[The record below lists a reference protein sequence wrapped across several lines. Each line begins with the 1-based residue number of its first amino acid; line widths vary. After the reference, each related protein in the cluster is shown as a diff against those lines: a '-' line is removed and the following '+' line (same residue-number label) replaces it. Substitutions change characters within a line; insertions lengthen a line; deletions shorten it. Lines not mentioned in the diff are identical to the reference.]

1 MALASM
7 VIGSMGTSD
16 LNRMRSQSPDNTGGG
31 GGSSIPGVANTSGA
45 VQYLAPK
52 PAGSGTVASTS
63 GSSMLNLSQQTGGTL
78 ALIDGTFSNDA
89 TAANKTISASNGA
102 GSGTNSGAAG
112 NDPGSGINSGV
123 GGGSAGQVS
132 GNGTGSSGTTLTSGS
147 SSITTTIGEKNGGLR
162 PLQVDANFSWTG
174 ATNTT
179 WSTST
184 NWSPSGPPGGL
195 DTAEFNSS
203 FTNQPNVTT
212 TTAIGTLWM
221 TDSVGQNVTLSSNVA
236 AILNITGGGIPG
248 TGILID
254 NTNAFTLTITARLAL
269 ANFEAWTNNSGN
281 LFTVSSPAGLNL
293 STNGLTVNGTG
304 NTLISAVISD
314 ASGEGSLTKDG
325 SGTLTVIRNNSYGG
339 GTTVNG
345 GTLLVNGV
353 GDLGAGNVTVN
364 NSGTL
369 GGNSTSTI
377 VNRGVFGN
385 GGAGITVAAGG
396 NLAPGNGGNN
406 TAIITVNTLTL
417 QPASNFRID
426 INGTIPGIGYD
437 RLVLTA
443 SGNNRFVIT
452 NSNLVVTVGTTLS
465 VGQTFTI
472 GLRISGG
479 PISGQFAQG
488 DSVVGSDGTVFLV
501 NYNGGHDERHRAHG
515 HPAHR
520 SPSRAH
526 GSAVRLRS
534 LGSLSRSA
542 ADCGS

>member
-1 MALASM
+1 
-7 VIGSMGTSD
+7 
-16 LNRMRSQSPDNTGGG
+16 
-31 GGSSIPGVANTSGA
+31 
-45 VQYLAPK
+45 
-52 PAGSGTVASTS
+52 
-63 GSSMLNLSQQTGGTL
+63 MLNLSQQTGGTL

-147 SSITTTIGEKNGGLR
+147 SSVTTTIEEKNGGLR

-195 DTAEFNSS
+195 DTARFDGS
-203 FTNQPNVTT
+203 FSNQPNVTT
-212 TTAIGTLWM
+212 TTAVGTLWM

-236 AILNITGGGIPG
+236 AIFNITGGGIPG

-254 NTNAFTLTITARLAL
+254 NTNAFTLTITARLAI

-304 NTLISAVISD
+304 NTLIAAVISD

-377 VNRGVFGN
+377 VNRGIFGN
-385 GGAGITVAAGG
+385 GGSGITVAAGG

-426 INGTIPGIGYD
+426 INGTIPGTGYD

-465 VGQTFTI
+465 VGQTFLI
-472 GLRISGG
+472 GLRTSGG

-488 DSVVGSDGTVFLV
+488 GSVVGSDGTVFSV
-501 NYNGGHDERHRAHG
+501 NYTGGDGTTTSCSRSRP
-515 HPAHR
+515 HPF
-520 SPSRAH
+520 PSRAH
-526 GSAVRLRS
+526 GWAVRLRS
-534 LGSLSRSA
+534 LGSFSRSA